1 MQHAIP
7 LVPAE
12 DFIQIKRLIAS
23 GLTANIELAFQLLLS
38 KHLNH
43 WQAFSVIGYYASI
56 HREYQD
62 GYVGID
68 NFRLWQITLW
78 GNRFEWVESIEF
90 GVDVEPYLVINDKI
104 YSMGTCYSKSM
115 SVNITRREKQISRN
129 IFVQYVYQK
138 QETIG
143 QFFQKKTS

>member
-7 LVPAE
+7 LVPSE
-12 DFIQIKRLIAS
+12 DFAQIKRLIAS

-68 NFRLWQITLW
+68 NFSLWQITLW
-78 GNRFEWVESIEF
+78 ENRFEWVESIEF
-90 GVDVEPYLVINDKI
+90 GVDVEPHLAINGEI
-104 YSMGTCYSKSM
+104 WSVGASYSQGFAA
-115 SVNITRREKQISRN
+115 NISETDMQRTRD
-129 IFVQYVYQK
+129 IFVQYVYQQ
-138 QETIG
+138 QEAIG
-143 QFFQKKTS
+143 KLFCEKE

>member
-7 LVPAE
+7 LVPSE
-12 DFIQIKRLIAS
+12 DFTQIKRLIAS
-23 GLTANIELAFQLLLS
+23 GLTANLELAFQLLLS

-56 HREYQD
+56 QREYQD

-78 GNRFEWVESIEF
+78 GNRFEWIESIEF

-104 YSMGTCYSKSM
+104 YSIGTCYSKSM

-129 IFVQYVYQK
+129 IFVQFVYQK
-138 QETIG
+138 QEAIG
-143 QFFQKKTS
+143 QLFQKKAP